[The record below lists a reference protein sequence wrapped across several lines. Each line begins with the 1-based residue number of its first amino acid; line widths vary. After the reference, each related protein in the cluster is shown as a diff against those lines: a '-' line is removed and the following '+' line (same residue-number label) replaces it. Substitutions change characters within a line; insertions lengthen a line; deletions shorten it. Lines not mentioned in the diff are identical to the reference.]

1 MALVT
6 TFVSTPLASFLYP
19 PWYQKKLVAWKRGEI
34 DWDTGA
40 PIRGSDSSDGGAT
53 DGKQLEAHRV
63 QRLLV
68 YLRLDSLPAVL
79 GLISLFGIPHEIEQS
94 APTTDDTSKAAAEPE
109 KAPRRPVRAH
119 GMRLLQLTDRDS
131 SFMTVAQVDEYT
143 KHDPVVNTFCTV
155 GQLHHLAVS
164 GEVAIMPETRF
175 PEALL
180 AKSSGASSDL
190 LFVPWSETGN
200 IGDSQILSSATAKD
214 KLTLPYADFVRS
226 TLQSAEQNVAVFLA
240 QSDALPVPDA
250 SPERVRL
257 TRTYSFS
264 AAENDLPALP
274 PAHRTCHVFLPY
286 LGGPDDQLALSIVL
300 QLCERPEVTATVV
313 RLSAH
318 EDAVSPAEDDEYFNT
333 AMNRAQPEALA
344 RVTSDTIRGSSTV
357 EEILAALTADL
368 GSAPRDVGRRDI
380 VVVGRHGGAR
390 FDTGKLA
397 PAGEASDCLG
407 VLAAQ
412 IVVGGL
418 EGDMLVVQARQPS
431 G

>member
-1 MALVT
+1 MVVMALIT
-6 TFVSTPLASFLYP
+6 TFASTPLASYLYP
-19 PWYQKKLVAWKRGEI
+19 PWYQKKLAAWKRGEI

-40 PIRGSDSSDGGAT
+40 EIQGSDSSDGSAT
-53 DGKQLEAHRV
+53 NGKQVDTRRV
-63 QRLLV
+63 QRMLV

-79 GLISLFGIPHEIEQS
+79 GLISLFGIPHEVSQP
-94 APTTDDTSKAAAEPE
+94 APATDEAGKKSET
-109 KAPRRPVRAH
+109 APKRPVRAH

-190 LFVPWSETGN
+190 LLVPWSETGN

-240 QSDALPVPDA
+240 QSDALPAPDT
-250 SPERVRL
+250 SSERARL

-264 AAENDLPALP
+264 AGEHDLPALP
-274 PAHRTCHVFLPY
+274 PAYRTCHVFLPY
-286 LGGPDDQLALSIVL
+286 LGGADDRLALSIVL

-313 RLSAH
+313 RVSAH
-318 EDAVSPAEDDEYFNT
+318 EDAVSPAEDEEHFNA
-333 AMNRAQPEALA
+333 AMNRIPPDVLA
-344 RVTSDTIRGSSTV
+344 RVTSDTIRGNSTV
-357 EEILAALTADL
+357 EDILAAATADL
-368 GSAPRDVGRRDI
+368 GSAPRDGGRRDI
-380 VVVGRHGGAR
+380 VVVGRHGGAKL
-390 FDTGKLA
+390 DTGKLA
-397 PAGEASDCLG
+397 PAGEASGCLG

-412 IVVGGL
+412 IVMGGL

>member
-6 TFVSTPLASFLYP
+6 TFVSTPLASLLYP
-19 PWYQKKLVAWKRGEI
+19 PWYQKKLAAWKRGEI

-40 PIRGSDSSDGGAT
+40 PIQGSDSSDGGAAE
-53 DGKQLEAHRV
+53 GKQVDAHRV

-79 GLISLFGIPHEIEQS
+79 GLISLFGILYEVEQP
-94 APTTDDTSKAAAEPE
+94 APATDGTSKAAEEPE

-131 SFMTVAQVDEYT
+131 SFMTVAQVNEYT

-155 GQLHHLAVS
+155 GQLNHLAVS

-180 AKSSGASSDL
+180 AKSSGATSDL
-190 LFVPWSETGN
+190 LLVPWSETGN

-226 TLQSAEQNVAVFLA
+226 TLQSADQNVAVFLA
-240 QSDALPVPDA
+240 QSDALLTPDA
-250 SPERVRL
+250 SSERTRL

-264 AAENDLPALP
+264 AAEHDLPALP

-286 LGGPDDQLALSIVL
+286 LGGADDRLALSIVL

-318 EDAVSPAEDDEYFNT
+318 EDAISPAADEEYFNA
-333 AMNRAQPEALA
+333 AMNRAQPEVLA

-357 EEILAALTADL
+357 EDILAAAAADL
-368 GSAPRDVGRRDI
+368 GSAPRDMGRRDI
-380 VVVGRHGGAR
+380 VVVGRHGGAKL
-390 FDTGKLA
+390 DTGKLA

-407 VLAAQ
+407 VLAAH
-412 IVVGGL
+412 IVMGGL